1 MGVSKLLEET
11 PGKQQRMIEKGSR
24 QGKVTSLHETDHAT
38 KSKIG
43 GDAQNMS
50 QDTTGF

>member
-11 PGKQQRMIEKGSR
+11 PGRQQRMIEKGSH
-24 QGKVTSLHETDHAT
+24 QGKVTSLHETDPAT